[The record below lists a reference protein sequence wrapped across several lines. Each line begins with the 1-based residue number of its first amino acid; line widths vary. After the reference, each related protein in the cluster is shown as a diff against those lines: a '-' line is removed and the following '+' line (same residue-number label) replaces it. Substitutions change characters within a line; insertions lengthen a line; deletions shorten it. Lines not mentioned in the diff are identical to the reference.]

1 MAYERNISQDK
12 TPGDLAREALLFL
25 THTLVAF
32 VLNLAIVWAALRWAA
47 LLGRLL
53 GEAGARAV
61 AKVFALILA
70 AIGVTFIRRG
80 LMAALASR

>member
-1 MAYERNISQDK
+1 
-12 TPGDLAREALLFL
+12 
-25 THTLVAF
+25 
-32 VLNLAIVWAALRWAA
+32 
-47 LLGRLL
+47 
-53 GEAGARAV
+53 V